1 MEDYNSKQVD
11 RCLGQ
16 GIGGVGQGG
25 RGGGLLSDTAPAAC
39 GIGQAVDL
47 LHRYTVAPTCSANIM
62 RS

>member
-25 RGGGLLSDTAPAAC
+25 RGGGSPVRYSSRSLWDRPGSRLAPPVYSRAY
-39 GIGQAVDL
+39 V
-47 LHRYTVAPTCSANIM
+47 
-62 RS
+62 